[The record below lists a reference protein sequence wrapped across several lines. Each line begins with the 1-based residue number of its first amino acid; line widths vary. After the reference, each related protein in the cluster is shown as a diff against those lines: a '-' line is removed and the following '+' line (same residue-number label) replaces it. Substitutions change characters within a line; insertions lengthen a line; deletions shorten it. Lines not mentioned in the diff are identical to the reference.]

1 MIDFNN
7 VTNENIKEY
16 YLNWPQ
22 IPEHSYRVLIIRGSE
37 STKRNLLFNLVN
49 EEPDI
54 DKNYL
59 YAKDLYEAKDLFWI
73 SKRES
78 TDLKNFNDSKVFM
91 EYSNDMHGI
100 YNKIKEYN
108 PNKKWLLIC

>member
-1 MIDFNN
+1 M
-7 VTNENIKEY
+7 
-16 YLNWPQ
+16 PQ
-22 IPEHSYRVLIIRGSE
+22 IPEHLYRVLIIRGSE

-54 DKNYL
+54 DKIYL

-91 EYSNDMHGI
+91 EHSNDMHVI